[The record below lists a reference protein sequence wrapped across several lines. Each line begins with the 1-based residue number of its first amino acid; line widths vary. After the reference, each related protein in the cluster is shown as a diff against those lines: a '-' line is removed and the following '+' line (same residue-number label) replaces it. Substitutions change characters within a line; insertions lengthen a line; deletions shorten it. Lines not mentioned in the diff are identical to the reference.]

1 MRSCTIITG
10 EPNEK
15 MAEIHDRMPVMLPP
29 STPGTGGSTATSRTS
44 SPAGQAPGARPSS
57 LITLH
62 PVSTEVNNVRNQG
75 EHLTDPIELDEPPE
89 LTEG

>member
-1 MRSCTIITG
+1 
-10 EPNEK
+10 
-15 MAEIHDRMPVMLPP
+15 MLPP
-29 STPGTGGSTATSRTS
+29 DAWDRWLDRDEQDMALLGKLLV
-44 SPAGQAPGARPSS
+44 PAPSS